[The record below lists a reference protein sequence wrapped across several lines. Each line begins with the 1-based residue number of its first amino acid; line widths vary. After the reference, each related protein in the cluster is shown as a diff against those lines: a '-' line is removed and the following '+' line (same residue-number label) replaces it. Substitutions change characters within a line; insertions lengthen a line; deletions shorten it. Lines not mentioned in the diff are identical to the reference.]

1 MSIGHL
7 FLLLVLSYSVSMF
20 LLAEAC
26 AVQEAQKSPEKLGDV
41 ETNGKD
47 IVKMPATNLT
57 TPNSDATPPVVNDD
71 QSTGEASS
79 SRFQP
84 TTIATAIM
92 TLIFCRLV

>member
-1 MSIGHL
+1 
-7 FLLLVLSYSVSMF
+7 
-20 LLAEAC
+20 
-26 AVQEAQKSPEKLGDV
+26 
-41 ETNGKD
+41 
-47 IVKMPATNLT
+47 MPATNLT